1 MFSQARVLRMRTL
14 GGPVRKTSR
23 YRGVDERGFS
33 LIELILAITMG
44 LILTAIAIPK
54 VNTLAR
60 TYRSYGDARSLSE
73 EVSLAKMRAAAD
85 FTEARVF
92 ADLSSNQYRVE
103 TWVVP
108 TGGSSKCWVTEGDT
122 QCSANYSSPNTPPST
137 LLLTTVTFGYGSLS
151 SPPASTQG
159 TLGQAAA
166 CQSNTDTQSQSAGS
180 IANSACVVFNS
191 RGIPVDN
198 TLAPT
203 SSDALYVTDS
213 SSVYG
218 VTVLATGLIQT
229 WRTDLTSG
237 TWSNR

>member
-1 MFSQARVLRMRTL
+1 MLEIVIVLTV
-14 GGPVRKTSR
+14 G
-23 YRGVDERGFS
+23 
-33 LIELILAITMG
+33 I
-44 LILTAIAIPK
+44 ILTTMAIPK
-54 VNTLAR
+54 VVSLTR
-60 TYRSYGDARSLSE
+60 GYRSVGDARSLNE
-73 EVSLAKMRAAAD
+73 EVSLAKMRAAAY

-92 ADLSSNQYRVE
+92 ANLSSNQYRVE
-103 TWVVP
+103 VWSRTQN
-108 TGGSSKCWVTEGDT
+108 CWVTEGDT
-122 QCSANYSSPNTPPST
+122 QCSSSYTSPNAPPST

-151 SPPASTQG
+151 TPPPSTQS
-159 TLGQAAA
+159 TLGQAPA
-166 CQSNTDTQSQSAGS
+166 CQSDADMQALSAGS
-180 IANSACVVFNS
+180 VANSACVVFNS

-218 VTVLATGLIQT
+218 VTILPTGLIQT